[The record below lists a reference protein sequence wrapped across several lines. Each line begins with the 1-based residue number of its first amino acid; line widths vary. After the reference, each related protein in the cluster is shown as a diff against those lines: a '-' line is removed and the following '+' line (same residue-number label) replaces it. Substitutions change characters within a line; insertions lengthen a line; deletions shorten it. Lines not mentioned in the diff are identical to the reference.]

1 MIFAMVPGAIVAVV
15 SVGAAA
21 ACACGLLDRVESRGT
36 RISAGTPVPAGLALP
51 GRQADSHKVKF
62 VPLLSMDRFT
72 AQQSGDLVSRDMVL
86 GRNFGGTDHCGG
98 QGFPV
103 REELS
108 ITSAQDMSATWSTAD
123 FTPPMS

>member
-21 ACACGLLDRVESRGT
+21 ACACSLLDRAESCGT
-36 RISAGTPVPAGLALP
+36 MICGVTPGPAGLALP
-51 GRQADSHKVKF
+51 GRQGDSHKVKF
-62 VPLLSMDRFT
+62 VPLLSKDRFT
-72 AQQSGDLVSRDMVL
+72 TQQSGDLMSRDTVL
-86 GRNFGGTDHCGG
+86 GLNFGGTDHCGG
-98 QGFPV
+98 HGYPV

-123 FTPPMS
+123 LPRR